1 MNPTTKITTSAI
13 GRDLILTAVIDAPA
27 AKIFEAWTDPKK
39 LAQWFAPRPLTL
51 PKCEIDARPG
61 GSLNGLMRDPD
72 GNEYPIHGVF
82 LEVVPNEKLV
92 STDAY
97 TSAWELS
104 DKPFMT
110 SIVSLEDLGGG
121 QTRYTATAR
130 HWNMEDLKTHEE
142 MGFHEGWKQCLQ
154 QLIELVSTS

>member
-1 MNPTTKITTSAI
+1 MNTSSEVTTSAV

-27 AKIFEAWTDPKK
+27 SRIFEAWTDPQQ
-39 LAQWFAPRPLTL
+39 LAHWFAPRPFTL
-51 PKCEIDARPG
+51 PECEIDARPG
-61 GSLNGLMRDPD
+61 GILKGLMRDPD

-110 SIVSLEDLGGG
+110 SIVTLEDLGGG
-121 QTRYTATAR
+121 KTRYTATAR
-130 HWNMEDLKTHEE
+130 HWSMDDLKTHEQ
-142 MGFHEGWKQCLQ
+142 MGFHEGWKQCLE
-154 QLIELVSTS
+154 QLIDHLTKS